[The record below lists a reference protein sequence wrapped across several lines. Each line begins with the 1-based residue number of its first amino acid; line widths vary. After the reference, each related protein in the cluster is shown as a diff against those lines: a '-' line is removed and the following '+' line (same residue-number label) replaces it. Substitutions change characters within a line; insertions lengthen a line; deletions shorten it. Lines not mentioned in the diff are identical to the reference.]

1 MAERFNPFDFIQNR
15 YKSIPPTDSEIEGF
29 DLYMTNN
36 VLSMSKDPC
45 VPDVLRI
52 TNTIKFSHL
61 SKKQQ
66 CLAFTSLN
74 GKYLAGKWVLPKREK
89 KEASKE
95 FIDKVMLVLDCSHSE
110 AQLMVK
116 MNQVDPKHIE
126 ACMITLFDVK
136 KPTARR
142 GKNDGTTNKSDND
155 RIRG

>member
-1 MAERFNPFDFIQNR
+1 
-15 YKSIPPTDSEIEGF
+15 
-29 DLYMTNN
+29 
-36 VLSMSKDPC
+36 
-45 VPDVLRI
+45 
-52 TNTIKFSHL
+52 
-61 SKKQQ
+61 
-66 CLAFTSLN
+66 LN

-155 RIRG
+155 LIRG